1 MTNRFILIL
10 LFFLVS
16 QSAIAQETNNNP
28 VEDAAA
34 VAGAVANAA
43 AVAQD
48 ALDTATK
55 TALALVPPPAPV
67 LDPGQ
72 KLNKIFSHVPVLKQ
86 VKASFIEG
94 VITLSGETLD
104 DVAAGE
110 AVAIA
115 KNMDGVIYVANEITQ
130 NVAISERVEPVYEKT
145 TQLLARMKG
154 ALPLYGMAFLI
165 LVFAWWLGNLVRR
178 RLPLKRMNDAPLTQ
192 EFVREALRWLIV
204 LLGIFSA
211 LETAGVTSLVTAL
224 MGGAGILGVG
234 LGFAFQDIIE
244 NYLAG
249 ILLGMRQPFRKN
261 DLVRIGEFE
270 GKVIRLSNRETVLMT
285 LSGNHLTIPNATV
298 FKGVLYNFT
307 KNPLRRFD
315 FLMGVATNQSF
326 AKVME
331 IGVQALNG
339 TPGVVATPKPT
350 ALIHQVGSYTLD
362 VNFAGWFDQTTHDFF
377 AVRSEAI
384 RRVNRALMQA
394 GVDLPEPLVR
404 ATKAPETSA
413 LYESEPEEAAVDVTA
428 DTDLDKQIEADRE
441 ATDDKDL
448 LGQ

>member
-1 MTNRFILIL
+1 MTNRLLLIF
-10 LFFLVS
+10 LFFFVS
-16 QSAIAQETNNNP
+16 PTAFAQETNNNP

-34 VAGAVANAA
+34 VAGAVANAVSIA
-43 AVAQD
+43 ND
-48 ALDTATK
+48 AFQIATK
-55 TALALVPPPAPV
+55 TAQALVPPPAPV

-72 KLNKIFSHVPVLKQ
+72 KLNKIFSHIPALKQ
-86 VKASFIEG
+86 VKATFTEG
-94 VITLSGETLD
+94 VVTLDGETLD
-104 DVAAGE
+104 DNAATE
-110 AVAIA
+110 AVALA
-115 KNMDGVIYVANEITQ
+115 KKMDGVIYVANEVTQ

-145 TQLLARMKG
+145 TQLLARIKG
-154 ALPLYGMAFLI
+154 ALPLYGLAFLI
-165 LVFAWWLGNLVRR
+165 LIIAWWLGNLVRR
-178 RLPLKRMNDAPLTQ
+178 RLPLRRMNDAPLTQ

-204 LLGIFSA
+204 LLGIFTA

-307 KNPLRRFD
+307 KNPLRRFE
-315 FLMGVATNQSF
+315 FLMGVATNQSM

-331 IGVQALNG
+331 IGVQALTG
-339 TPGVVATPKPT
+339 TPGVVAAPKPT

-362 VNFAGWFDQTTHDFF
+362 VNFTGWFDQTTHDFF

-394 GVDLPEPLVR
+394 GVDLPEPMVR
-404 ATKAPETSA
+404 TTKPPEISA
-413 LYESEPEEAAVDVTA
+413 LYEGEPEEAAVDVTA
-428 DTDLDKQIEADRE
+428 DTDLDKQI
-441 ATDDKDL
+441 
-448 LGQ
+448 

>member
-1 MTNRFILIL
+1 MTKSFILIL
-10 LFFLVS
+10 LFFFVS
-16 QSAIAQETNNNP
+16 PDAIAQETNNRA
-28 VEDAAA
+28 VEDVAAL
-34 VAGAVANAA
+34 VGAVANAV
-43 AVAQD
+43 AVANDVQD
-48 ALDTATK
+48 IATE
-55 TALALVPPPAPV
+55 AAQAWVPPPAPV

-72 KLNKIFSHVPVLKQ
+72 KLNKIFTHVSVLKQ
-86 VKASFIEG
+86 VKASYVEG
-94 VITLSGETLD
+94 VVTLTGETLEEGD
-104 DVAAGE
+104 RGRAE
-110 AVAIA
+110 EIA
-115 KNMDGVIYVANEITQ
+115 KNMEGVIYVENQITH

-145 TQLLARMKG
+145 TQLLTRIKG
-154 ALPLYGMAFLI
+154 ALPLYGVAFLI

-178 RLPLKRMNDAPLTQ
+178 RLPLKRMDDAPLSQ
-192 EFVREALRWLIV
+192 GFVREALRWLVV
-204 LLGIFSA
+204 LVGVFIA
-211 LETAGVTSLVTAL
+211 LETLGVTSLVTAL

-249 ILLGMRQPFRKN
+249 ILLGARQPFRKN
-261 DLVRIGEFE
+261 DLVRIGEYE
-270 GKVIRLSNRETVLMT
+270 GKVIRLNSRETVLMT

-307 KNPLRRFD
+307 KNPLRRFE

-331 IGVQALNG
+331 IGIQALSG

-350 ALIHQVGSYTLD
+350 ALINQVGSYTLD
-362 VNFAGWFDQTTHDFF
+362 VNFTGWFDQTTHDFF

-404 ATKAPETSA
+404 ATTAPKVSA
-413 LYESEPEEAAVDVTA
+413 IYEDEPEEADVDVRV
-428 DTDLDKQIEADRE
+428 DTDIDKQIEADRE
-441 ATDDKDL
+441 TTDDKDL
-448 LGQ
+448 LVE

>member
-1 MTNRFILIL
+1 M
-10 LFFLVS
+10 
-16 QSAIAQETNNNP
+16 
-28 VEDAAA
+28 
-34 VAGAVANAA
+34 
-43 AVAQD
+43 
-48 ALDTATK
+48 
-55 TALALVPPPAPV
+55 
-67 LDPGQ
+67 
-72 KLNKIFSHVPVLKQ
+72 
-86 VKASFIEG
+86 
-94 VITLSGETLD
+94 
-104 DVAAGE
+104 
-110 AVAIA
+110 
-115 KNMDGVIYVANEITQ
+115 
-130 NVAISERVEPVYEKT
+130 
-145 TQLLARMKG
+145 LARIKG
-154 ALPLYGMAFLI
+154 ALPLYGVAFLI
-165 LVFAWWLGNLVRR
+165 LIIAWWLGNLVRR
-178 RLPLKRMNDAPLTQ
+178 RLPLRRLNDAPLTQ

-204 LLGIFSA
+204 LLGIFTA

-331 IGVQALNG
+331 IGVQVLNG

-362 VNFAGWFDQTTHDFF
+362 VNFTGWFDQTTHDFF

-394 GVDLPEPLVR
+394 GVDLPEPMVR
-404 ATKAPETSA
+404 GTKAPEHSA

-441 ATDDKDL
+441 ATDDKGL
-448 LGQ
+448 